1 MNDDETERIAK
12 AGQNGA
18 FDPNDHDDDDSETDI
33 PKIPTLG
40 ERVKEGA
47 KKVGGAIAEG
57 VKNVG
62 EKAIEGA
69 KDIGGAVGGAVK
81 EKAGEAGAAVKEK
94 AGEAAR
100 GARGAIVDAAVNS
113 KAGDRATDL
122 EEFRGIAQ
130 TEDKG
135 EDTGG
140 ANDGVEKP
148 AETWNETVTDDWERG
163 KAFDEARR
171 QARAAQKEKRH
182 MAMMN
187 SAKAIAP
194 QLVAAGV
201 KSYADMLGNVR
212 TLTNNFLNGQGMS
225 TASTLLG
232 ETLASA
238 DTAGNMLKR
247 SSQDFGI
254 LQNAD
259 MEAIKGTAKGRM
271 MMARN
276 KAEQEGIAFANVMI
290 GKALTDPDT
299 GEQKDISQ
307 LDMDDVLKVYNEC
320 RAGMQ
325 RAQQIIQ
332 EPDYSKGGK
341 YTRGDK
347 QHAAGMLQQYRD
359 VLKGLDSRNKDLG
372 KMAREEAAWMT
383 TQQRDANRQQRALSA
398 AELKA
403 KYDAGSDVQKW
414 VWDNLNKGNA
424 GLDLDDDGVPRD
436 PRKLGPMIKQ
446 LDAKILD
453 MEQNGMGPNSA
464 STSNPNG
471 APEYIMLTGLRD
483 AAIARQN
490 SVKEI
495 QDARTKEGKRQEDE
509 TYGGYESRRKT
520 INTNNKVI
528 SDLYERYGLPND
540 GRTLKEYE
548 LMGDTA
554 NADRLRQMMQ
564 DPEFIHAQN
573 EIAYNNNANMIDD
586 LRRTLYDR
594 GAKFGIPPDKVEA
607 IIAKMKGI
615 QTREIQTRKDNEE
628 QGLYTDPESV
638 SELRDYNEFYSEVL
652 NGRVKNTRDR
662 LQQKLRER
670 EVKIPESQRQFD
682 GEWHALNDAID
693 ALEMTD
699 PGDDPKAALEARDVA
714 YAQAGVR
721 IEGARA
727 RERERKAKKKAED
740 KKKETTAQRDAER
753 HRKASE
759 GKMSYKEFD
768 EYVKELQ
775 QKADAGGKNAPKYR
789 RQIEAARVG
798 QSYKN
803 ISDLAGKMLG
813 GGYITNDQH
822 EALMNHVNGMKD
834 SMLSVYNGEGRRNY
848 RVPKSTIDEWTRVG
862 RYIKA
867 MNSKENSDLRSRM
880 RGELDKRKFDEDDSE
895 KQAIQDLYDVLTDT
909 TAISSTNGDTRD
921 YQTRVDDARKH
932 LKQVREDNIREAMES
947 TEAAGTA
954 SKQRAAINYSMAE
967 MNRLVEEAGF
977 GMLPS
982 YDIDEISD
990 PEIREFMTTDP
1001 NFIKAHNRWVNNR
1014 NQQLYDSILKKAEN
1028 KNLGWDSAKLMSMQS
1043 QLQILLDEDKA
1054 ARAGNDQYVDPKIGF
1069 GKVAAAY
1076 RDILDG
1082 RLENLND
1089 KNDINLRSL
1098 ENQIKQYEQE
1108 HANES
1113 LSDMRNNEKYRLMVE
1128 LRDALSDGDIT
1139 PFNVVE
1145 KANHIRDLRAKLLK
1159 ARGPTFKEEKPKTD
1173 EEKSGPILTDQAQ
1186 INQALQERDAEEA
1199 FAQPAEEKP
1208 KSVIN
1213 PGSRH
1218 KTDAGKKM
1226 DMEFDA
1232 AIESGMFSEAD
1243 RGGLR
1248 RIYNAAVQTKS
1259 LEDAHSAF
1267 NKVKKDYEYAKSL
1280 GNERKMKLAELGMKA
1295 LYNIAEERK
1304 WGSGL
1309 GTSQD
1314 TLKEMDDYIK
1324 SLDQS
1329 TSDVPAE
1336 DTETSSETPAA
1347 PTETDDQPKEPTTNE
1362 ILQSILDAIKNGSVN
1377 TNNNAAGQPT
1387 GNRVEQLLNDV
1398 EAEEADE
1405 KEKDIQDTTPWTA
1418 TQFKKYNTW
1427 ETDEAYRRVESRHPE
1442 IKGKYQRTEYID
1454 ANGKK
1459 EGRWRY
1465 NPNKKSNSGTESET
1479 PKRKYDHLYSGTK
1492 PIDTSDPD
1500 IAQHLDVT
1508 GWTEAFE
1515 SLNSETD
1522 KDKRKAL
1529 APILGF
1535 LADPEPASRIVKNW
1549 DKLDDAKKKEYNE
1562 SAIKAK
1568 QYMNNDMKD
1577 LFNIVGRI
1585 SHDDYEIKK
1594 LEESAKK
1601 GKIDEKTKNE
1611 QIQKINEEQSKYF
1624 QDEELDDFAK
1634 DILSAYHKIAS
1645 RQKDA
1650 KGNIPPIEKAIDDA
1664 TMMKIIAN
1672 NVRKTNASDISI
1684 GKLMGMIVPQKFFK
1698 DESSESEQSDSQKI
1712 TINRIHSLSDG
1723 WQDGNDW
1730 ISDIISKV
1738 DSKPKSSTGAIL
1750 DMLSTIE
1757 DNNVTN
1763 KAVLQLY
1770 TGALNDLHDMSQRS
1784 SGRGLKGEKKEAYAV
1799 VQNLIDTE
1807 PQSLMKA
1814 ALALALK
1821 RAGSGDTADILRAAM
1836 RKGPTMDYTTNLT
1849 KNGEAIAKSHSKK
1862 KMTT

>member
-12 AGQNGA
+12 ANA
-18 FDPNDHDDDDSETDI
+18 IYSEDDDDDDSEDI
-33 PKIPTLG
+33 PDIPSWG
-40 ERVKEGA
+40 DRVKEGA
-47 KKVGGAIAEG
+47 KKVGEFVAD
-57 VKNVG
+57 
-62 EKAIEGA
+62 GA
-69 KDIGGAVGGAVK
+69 KYVGGAVK
-81 EKAGEAGAAVKEK
+81 EKAGEIKETVKE
-94 AGEAAR
+94 APGEAKR
-100 GARGAIVDAAVNS
+100 GAQEAIMDASANIPFT
-113 KAGDRATDL
+113 GDKHTD
-122 EEFRGIAQ
+122 EESFRGIAQ

-148 AETWNETVTDDWERG
+148 AETWNETVTDDKERQR
-163 KAFDEARR
+163 AFDEARR

-182 MAMMN
+182 MVMMN

-307 LDMDDVLKVYNEC
+307 LDMDDVLRVYNEC

-372 KMAREEAAWMT
+372 KLAREEAAWMT

-424 GLDLDDDGVPRD
+424 GLDLDDDGVPKD

-464 STSNPNG
+464 NTLNPNG
-471 APEYIMLTGLRD
+471 APEYVMLTQLRD
-483 AAIARQN
+483 AALSKQSN
-490 SVKEI
+490 LKNL
-495 QDARTKEGKRQEDE
+495 QDTRTKEGKRQEDE

-540 GRTLKEYE
+540 GRTLREYE

-615 QTREIQTRKDNEE
+615 QTREIRTRKDNEE

-714 YAQAGVR
+714 YAQAGVK

-775 QKADAGGKNAPKYR
+775 QKADAGGKNAPKYK
-789 RQIEAARVG
+789 RQIKAAQVG
-798 QSYKN
+798 QSYKYV
-803 ISDLAGKMLG
+803 SDLAGKLLG

-822 EALMNHVNGMKD
+822 EALMNHVNSMKD

-848 RVPKSTIDEWTRVG
+848 RVPEATVDEWIRVG
-862 RYIKA
+862 RYMEA

-921 YQTRVDDARKH
+921 YQTRVDDARRH

-990 PEIREFMTTDP
+990 PEIRKFMTTDP

-1014 NQQLYDSILKKAEN
+1014 NQLLYDSILKKVGDG
-1028 KNLGWDSAKLMSMQS
+1028 KNLGWDNAKLMTVMGP
-1043 QLQILLDEDKA
+1043 LETLLREDKA
-1054 ARAGNDQYVDPKIGF
+1054 ARAGNDQYVDPKVGF
-1069 GKVAAAY
+1069 GKVAFAY
-1076 RDILDG
+1076 RDIFDA

-1098 ENQIKQYEQE
+1098 EDQIKQYEQE

-1173 EEKSGPILTDQAQ
+1173 EEQSGPVLTDQAQ

-1226 DMEFDA
+1226 DMEIDA

-1248 RIYNAAVQTKS
+1248 RIYNAAAQTKS

-1336 DTETSSETPAA
+1336 TPETPSETPAA
-1347 PTETDDQPKEPTTNE
+1347 PTETSTETDDQPKEPTTNE

-1377 TNNNAAGQPT
+1377 TNNNAAGQPS
-1387 GNRVEQLLNDV
+1387 GNKVEDLINEV
-1398 EAEEADE
+1398 STEEEE
-1405 KEKDIQDTTPWTA
+1405 KTKRDPPPDTFESDYA
-1418 TQFKKYNTW
+1418 YNK
-1427 ETDEAYRRVESRHPE
+1427 ALKSRPE
-1442 IKGKYQRTEYID
+1442 LKGKYTRVEYVD
-1454 ANGKK
+1454 MKTGETKHKWVANKGAKPKK
-1459 EGRWRY
+1459 TGGAG
-1465 NPNKKSNSGTESET
+1465 SAT
-1479 PKRKYDHLYSGTK
+1479 PKRKYDQIYTSTK
-1492 PIDTSDPD
+1492 PVDMSDPD
-1500 IAQHLDVT
+1500 IAQHLDIT
-1508 GWTEAFE
+1508 GWTEEFE
-1515 SLNSETD
+1515 SFNSETD
-1522 KDKRKAL
+1522 KSKRKAL

-1549 DKLDDAKKKEYNE
+1549 DQLDDAKKKEYMQTT
-1562 SAIKAK
+1562 IRAK
-1568 QYMNNDMKD
+1568 KLMKEDMKK
-1577 LFNIVGRI
+1577 LFNIAGRI

-1611 QIQKINEEQSKYF
+1611 QIQEIKEEQSKYF

-1672 NVRKTNASDISI
+1672 NVRKTNASDTSI

-1730 ISDIISKV
+1730 VSDIISKV

-1784 SGRGLKGEKKEAYAV
+1784 NGRGLKGEKKEAYTV